1 MLVCPCYAGDE
12 GGQIMLKRL
21 WTYSTEVWETAVL
34 LVIGIVILL
43 AAEPRTWLGQLFA
56 GILAALL
63 IVLCIANLIQWIHE
77 REHH

>member
-1 MLVCPCYAGDE
+1 MF
-12 GGQIMLKRL
+12 KRL
-21 WTYSTEVWETAVL
+21 MNYSTEVWETFVL

-43 AAEPRTWLGQLFA
+43 ATEPKTWLALLLA
-56 GILAALL
+56 GVLAGLL